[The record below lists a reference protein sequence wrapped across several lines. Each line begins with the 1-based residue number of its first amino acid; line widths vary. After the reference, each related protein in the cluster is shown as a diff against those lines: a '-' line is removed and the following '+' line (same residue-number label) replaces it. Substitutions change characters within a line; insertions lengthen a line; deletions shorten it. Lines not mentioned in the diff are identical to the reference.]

1 MVATN
6 NIQGQINALTKIS
19 RITGQDYSAQIN
31 SLAEARTNKINSANE
46 EFTQRYNQAIA
57 QGDIEGANQ
66 ILAEQQKWLESV
78 NAPQELPTLEGQYQQ
93 EQQNLQIAYEKKYLD
108 GIDQITEAIVQLTG
122 NILNFQYNP
131 YADTALQIAQGY
143 AVGRVKETMNSTGM
157 YFSSMTTSAITKAV
171 AELVPV
177 YEQMAKD
184 EMKNNLSMLQSTAN
198 YLMNLEQMQFNMW
211 KSQIELQFEANNDR
225 RKEVAAAWDRV
236 NNIGYVDNQASA
248 ILGVA
253 AGTLSPNAREHL
265 QSLQEEIAKENR
277 NLIQNMVLAD
287 YKNELEIDRMNEQAK
302 LDVWKYN
309 QQQATAYKYN
319 SQLKKEQFTYDLAL
333 ANAKNNK
340 TTTTGITQL
349 CFQLAVNAT
358 LPEDRGGLDSD
369 VIIIDSENT
378 FRPERIVQMA
388 NYLGLDPDSTL
399 SRIHVARAF
408 NSQHQILLVDKAME
422 LAKEKKVRLLIVDSL
437 TSHFRAEY
445 VGRGT
450 LAERQQVLNRHM
462 HDLLNFAT
470 LNNAVIV
477 VTNQVAAKPDA
488 FFGDPTRPIGGHIV
502 GHTSTFRIYLRKGKS
517 GKRVARLVDSPNLPE
532 GEAVFMIT
540 EDGVKD

>member
-1 MVATN
+1 MDNNTPKYASWVPTAGGYVADGKVVSTTPQYDEQGKFRVDVDRALFAQPQTSTQTTQVAAQPTSGITTANATGSGTDANATATGIGSLGSLSENTGTSTTGVLDTQASKSPLVQEPVTSDLQQAWKDYDYMVATN

-265 QSLQEEIAKENR
+265 QSLQEEIAKE
-277 NLIQNMVLAD
+277 
-287 YKNELEIDRMNEQAK
+287 KRM
-302 LDVWKYN
+302 
-309 QQQATAYKYN
+309 
-319 SQLKKEQFTYDLAL
+319 
-333 ANAKNNK
+333 
-340 TTTTGITQL
+340 
-349 CFQLAVNAT
+349 
-358 LPEDRGGLDSD
+358 
-369 VIIIDSENT
+369 
-378 FRPERIVQMA
+378 
-388 NYLGLDPDSTL
+388 
-399 SRIHVARAF
+399 IHVSECI
-408 NSQHQILLVDKAME
+408 NTH
-422 LAKEKKVRLLIVDSL
+422 
-437 TSHFRAEY
+437 
-445 VGRGT
+445 
-450 LAERQQVLNRHM
+450 
-462 HDLLNFAT
+462 
-470 LNNAVIV
+470 
-477 VTNQVAAKPDA
+477 P
-488 FFGDPTRPIGGHIV
+488 P
-502 GHTSTFRIYLRKGKS
+502 
-517 GKRVARLVDSPNLPE
+517 
-532 GEAVFMIT
+532 
-540 EDGVKD
+540 